1 MKVPNVVALGR
12 WVNPMLWA
20 LGALVL
26 IGYLMI
32 GDPGT
37 TVMANLASASA
48 AHDAPARSSMTNV
61 LNAAVG
67 TVLAAGWLIGSA
79 WIGIRSARVSL
90 D

>member
-1 MKVPNVVALGR
+1 MKVPDFVALGR
-12 WVNPMLWA
+12 WVNPTLWA

-26 IGYLMI
+26 IGYRMI

-37 TVMANLASASA
+37 TVMANHASASA
-48 AHDAPARSSMTNV
+48 THDEPVRSSITDV
-61 LNAAVG
+61 LNPAIG